1 MLIFLRL
8 TEAFLG
14 SQQPR
19 DKVPDG
25 HQSHL
30 SNLLKGVSKMKL
42 DLLSKSERDSQEF
55 QGGRGF

>member
-1 MLIFLRL
+1 MLIFLRV

-19 DKVPDG
+19 GQGARWPSESPFKFAE
-25 HQSHL
+25 
-30 SNLLKGVSKMKL
+30 KSKLKL

-55 QGGRGF
+55 QGGREF